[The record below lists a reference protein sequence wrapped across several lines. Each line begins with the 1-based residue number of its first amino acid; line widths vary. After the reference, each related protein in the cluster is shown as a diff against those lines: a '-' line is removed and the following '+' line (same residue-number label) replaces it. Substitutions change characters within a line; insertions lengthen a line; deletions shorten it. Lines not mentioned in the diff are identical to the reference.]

1 MSHKLGGENLK
12 DFYKLDK
19 YLFEDEKYKSLK
31 LNSKIAY
38 CILKDMIDENI
49 NIKIDSNGN
58 KYIEDSRIYL
68 MKKLDITK
76 NTITSVYKE
85 LIKAD
90 LIEEKWV
97 AVGKANIV
105 CIKNWESK
113 EKEENHNICE
123 KEKENNRK
131 FISVKEITSLDVI
144 FANEFLNKVELKKFD
159 FAYRKIEKNILWN
172 QYTTNE
178 KELIRIALKYIT
190 RKIEREKWDEL
201 LSYIDNDILQ
211 EALSELKQTKRND
224 YVFNI
229 FIKIIYKLLKE
240 YTK

>member
-1 MSHKLGGENLK
+1 MK

-49 NIKIDSNGN
+49 NIKIDRNGN

-90 LIEEKWV
+90 LIEEKWI

-105 CIKNWESK
+105 CIKNWENK
-113 EKEENHNICE
+113 EQEQIHKICE
-123 KEKENNRK
+123 KNKENA
-131 FISVKEITSLDVI
+131 IETITVKEITSLDVI
-144 FANEFLNKVELKKFD
+144 FANEFFNKTELKKID
-159 FAYRKIEKNILWN
+159 FVYRKIEKSILWN

-178 KELIRIALKYIT
+178 KDFIRIALKYIT
-190 RKIEREKWDEL
+190 RKKDREKWDEL

-211 EALSELKQTKRND
+211 EALSELKQNERND

-229 FIKIIYKLLKE
+229 FIKIIYKLLKD

>member
-1 MSHKLGGENLK
+1 MK

-49 NIKIDSNGN
+49 NIKIDRNGN

-90 LIEEKWV
+90 LIEEKWI

-105 CIKNWESK
+105 CIKNWENK
-113 EKEENHNICE
+113 EQEQIHKICE
-123 KEKENNRK
+123 KNKENA
-131 FISVKEITSLDVI
+131 IEIITVKEITSLDVI
-144 FANEFLNKVELKKFD
+144 FANEFFNKAELKKID
-159 FAYRKIEKNILWN
+159 FVYRKIEKSILWN

-178 KELIRIALKYIT
+178 KDFIRIALKYIT
-190 RKIEREKWDEL
+190 RKKDREKWDEL

-211 EALSELKQTKRND
+211 EALSELKQNERND

-229 FIKIIYKLLKE
+229 FIKIIYKLLKD

>member
-1 MSHKLGGENLK
+1 MK

-49 NIKIDSNGN
+49 NIKIDRNGN

-90 LIEEKWV
+90 LIEEKWI

-105 CIKNWESK
+105 CIKNWENK
-113 EKEENHNICE
+113 EQEQIHKICE
-123 KEKENNRK
+123 KNKENA
-131 FISVKEITSLDVI
+131 IETITVKEITSLDVI
-144 FANEFLNKVELKKFD
+144 FANEFFNKAELKKID
-159 FAYRKIEKNILWN
+159 FVYRKIEKSILWN

-178 KELIRIALKYIT
+178 KDFIRIALKYIT
-190 RKIEREKWDEL
+190 RKKDREKWEEL

-211 EALSELKQTKRND
+211 EALSELKQNERND

-229 FIKIIYKLLKE
+229 FIKIIYKLLKD

>member
-1 MSHKLGGENLK
+1 MKG
-12 DFYKLDK
+12 FYKLDK
-19 YLFEDEKYKSLK
+19 FLFEDDKYKKLK
-31 LNSKIAY
+31 LNSKITY
-38 CILKDMIDENI
+38 CILKDMLDENI
-49 NIKIDSNGN
+49 NVKTDINGDR
-58 KYIEDSRIYL
+58 YIENARIYI
-68 MKKLDITK
+68 MQKLNITK
-76 NTITSVYKE
+76 NTITSIYKE
-85 LIKAD
+85 LIRVN
-90 LIEEKWV
+90 LIEEKWIE
-97 AVGKANIV
+97 VGKSNIV
-105 CIKNWESK
+105 YIKNWESK
-113 EKEENHNICE
+113 EQEKNHNICE
-123 KEKENNRK
+123 KKEEKLEK
-131 FISVKEITSLDVI
+131 IITVKEISSLDVI